1 MIFAQINSMNFPILS
16 SMIGICLI
24 GAIVV
29 ALLSKAQAGL
39 ARMLGLVFTSAALG
53 LGIYLVYAFKSVS
66 NIQAKESYTWI
77 KDLGINF
84 SLGVDGLSV
93 F

>member
-39 ARMLGLVFTSAALG
+39 ARMLGLVFTSAAFQ
-53 LGIYLVYAFKSVS
+53 IYKRKNLTHGSK
-66 NIQAKESYTWI
+66 I
-77 KDLGINF
+77 
-84 SLGVDGLSV
+84 
-93 F
+93 